1 MNKRLLLLV
10 IIVVALGLFFW
21 WRQET
26 KPVDSKNTE
35 FKTVVIKNGTSTH
48 EIAAMLQKGGLIK
61 SPLAFIL
68 MVRKLGL
75 EGKIQ
80 AGDFK
85 ISPSENLE
93 AVIKSL
99 IHGSLDASV
108 TIPEGYRAE
117 QIADVLKND
126 IPTYQPSWRDKLAEK
141 EGYLFPD
148 TYFIPKDADID
159 TIINTLSGNFD
170 AKYEA
175 VHDGRK
181 TSLSENQIVTI
192 ASMVEREAKFQEDRP
207 LVASVILNRL
217 KIGMPLQIDATI
229 QYALG
234 YQSGEKTW
242 WKKNLT
248 TDDLHIQSPY
258 NTYTNPGLPP
268 TPIANP
274 GADALRAVIDAPQT
288 MYLYYVSDKSGHNHY
303 AATLD
308 EQNANIRKY
317 GL

>member
-1 MNKRLLLLV
+1 MKRFLLLILV
-10 IIVVALGLFFW
+10 IVILVGFFW
-21 WRQET
+21 WKEET
-26 KPVDSKNTE
+26 KPVDVTSTTSQTVIVPTGTGTSAIGTLLKSKN
-35 FKTVVIKNGTSTH
+35 
-48 EIAAMLQKGGLIK
+48 LIR
-61 SPLAFIL
+61 SQLAFIF

-85 ISPSENLE
+85 LSQSENLQTIVE
-93 AVIKSL
+93 NMT
-99 IHGSLDASV
+99 HGSLDVSI

-117 QIADVLKND
+117 QIADVLQSD
-126 IPTYQPSWRDKLAEK
+126 LPTYETSWRDKLIDK

-159 TIINTLSGNFD
+159 SIMNTLTRNFD
-170 AKYEA
+170 TKYA
-175 VHDGRK
+175 DIHDGRK
-181 TSLSENQIVTI
+181 MSLTESQIVTI
-192 ASMVEREAKFQEDRP
+192 ASMVEREAKFAEDRP

-234 YQSGEKTW
+234 YQSDDKTW

-248 TDDLHIQSPY
+248 TDDLHTESPY
-258 NTYTNPGLPP
+258 NTYTNAGLPP
-268 TPIANP
+268 TPISNP
-274 GADALRAVIDAPQT
+274 GADALQAVIDAPQT
-288 MYLYYVSDKSGHNHY
+288 NYLYYVSDKSGHNHY

-308 EQNANIRKY
+308 EQNTNIEKY